1 MLPFLEV
8 TAILCAGLFAGAALY
23 VTLVEHPARMQCGVL
38 LAATEFGPSYRRGAA
53 MQAPLAAI
61 GAITSIVV
69 GCSGGSGLWLV
80 AGFILLAVI
89 PLTLFVIVRTNKQLV
104 DPTLDRSSEVAKS
117 LLVRWGRLHAIR
129 TVLSITSFL
138 LMVVLVVALSN

>member
-8 TAILCAGLFAGAALY
+8 LSILCAGLFGGAALY
-23 VTLVEHPARMQCGVL
+23 ITVGEHPARMECGVL

-61 GAITSIVV
+61 GAIASIVA

-80 AGFILLAVI
+80 AGFTLLAVI
-89 PLTLFVIVRTNKQLV
+89 PLTLLVIARTNKKLLES
-104 DPTLDRSSEVAKS
+104 TLDRSSAVAKS
-117 LLVRWGRLHAIR
+117 LL
-129 TVLSITSFL
+129 
-138 LMVVLVVALSN
+138 